1 MSIIA
6 GIIGSTVSTS
16 APPAPPEPNTSLEVR
31 QWIGTYDVGAS
42 NGDFYVRLAEYPTA
56 GNIPIGATGSVSN
69 DGTPTPVTVTSNVLT
84 TAYGES
90 VRIISFDVPT
100 PVIRGGTYA
109 TFYWYVAP

>member
-6 GIIGSTVSTS
+6 GIIGSTVLST
-16 APPAPPEPNTSLEVR
+16 PPAPPEPNNSLEVR
-31 QWIGTYDVGAS
+31 QWLGTYDVNLS

-69 DGTPTPVTVTSNVLT
+69 DGTPTPVTVAGNTST

-109 TFYWYVAP
+109 TFYWYIAP

>member
-6 GIIGSTVSTS
+6 GIIGSTVLAT
-16 APPAPPEPNTSLEVR
+16 PPVPPEPNTSLEVR
-31 QWIGTYDVGAS
+31 QWLGTYDVNIS

-90 VRIISFDVPT
+90 VRVISFDVPT

-109 TFYWYVAP
+109 TFYWYIAP

>member
-6 GIIGSTVSTS
+6 GIIGSTVLAT
-16 APPAPPEPNTSLEVR
+16 PPVPPEPNTSLEVR
-31 QWIGTYDVGAS
+31 QWLGTYDVNIS

-109 TFYWYVAP
+109 TFYWYQAP